1 MADHPPAV
9 EKIHPRSLMAR
20 PTQRTPSAAGASAA
34 KAPEDSREDVLPAHL
49 HALFQTFPFPAAVLV
64 PEPIVLGVNRAFEE
78 LFGWTDGELRGLP
91 LPPGLALSSPE
102 RAAGQPAVVE
112 GRSVRGKGGH
122 AVQVRISGF
131 PFESAGRE
139 PGCLLVYTDLS
150 RRTRDESQRSR
161 FIQQVIA
168 AQEEER
174 RRIAREL
181 HDDTGQSLAAVLV
194 GIMSLIDEVSD
205 ARAREKLGQL
215 LFTTSTA
222 IEEVR
227 RMARGLRP
235 SVLDDQG
242 LKAAIEAYAAE
253 FGPRHGIRVDLHIAG
268 LDAERRLPPVLE
280 TTVYRVLQEALTNIA
295 RHSGATTAS
304 VILELRGGQVCT
316 IVEDDGCGFDAGPA
330 DSGGAGLGLQGIH
343 ERVVQLN
350 GTLEIESRP
359 GRTTLYFR
367 IPLAQP

>member
-1 MADHPPAV
+1 
-9 EKIHPRSLMAR
+9 MAR
-20 PTQRTPSAAGASAA
+20 PTQRSRPAAAPAA
-34 KAPEDSREDVLPAHL
+34 RRSRS
-49 HALFQTFPFPAAVLV
+49 AAVLRKHSLAAHLDAV
-64 PEPIVLGVNRAFEE
+64 FRAFPSPLAVLDPEQTVLGVNRAFEE
-78 LFGWTDGELRGLP
+78 LFGWTDGELRGGP
-91 LPPGLALSSPE
+91 LPADLALSPG
-102 RAAGQPAVVE
+102 RPAVVE
-112 GRSVRGKGGH
+112 GRPVRGQGREE
-122 AVQVRISGF
+122 VRVRINGY
-131 PFESAGRE
+131 PFGPAGRQS
-139 PGCLLVYTDLS
+139 GCLLVYTDLS
-150 RRTRDESQRSR
+150 RRTRDEAQRSR
-161 FIQQVIA
+161 FIGQIIA

-215 LFTTSTA
+215 LFTTSAA

-242 LKAAIEAYAAE
+242 LAAAIEAYVADY
-253 FGPRHGIRVDLHIAG
+253 GRRHGIQVDLHAVG
-268 LDAERRLPPVLE
+268 LAAESRLPPVLE

-304 VILELRGGQVCT
+304 VILEQRGGQLVT
-316 IVEDDGCGFDAGPA
+316 IIEDDGCGFDAGTA
-330 DSGGAGLGLQGIH
+330 GSGDAGLGLQGVR
-343 ERVVQLN
+343 ERLVQLN

-359 GRTTLYFR
+359 GRTTLYLR